1 MPSVVE
7 SRVPL
12 RSVLALACLVACPHG
27 ARGQEHAPDE
37 EPLDIVVTGR
47 RSPERLGASAVA
59 VEVVDRAQIVAS
71 GMRDAAQILANQP
84 GIQIDS
90 SFRGDAIQMQGLDSQ
105 HTLILVDGER
115 LIGARDGAL
124 DLTRLFAGDI
134 ERIEIVRGPASA
146 IYGSDAIAG
155 VVNIITRAPR
165 QKPGGEAQGRYG
177 LSRDGGHQ
185 GDVWGSAFGGSET
198 FRARGNVAYRRNAAF
213 DLSPGTA
220 ATTGNRLDSVSANLR
235 TSYTP
240 SPRFQLPV
248 FLRAVRREQ
257 KGVDDGAGGAIYD
270 RVARGDELM
279 VTTVPSWKLRQ
290 ADQLTL
296 ALNYAYLRSQF
307 LRDQRRD
314 DDGDTYEDAN
324 EQLATVRLQSDS
336 ELGPVHL
343 SSGLEALGQRYE
355 TPRLSELGTR
365 GRISPY
371 AQLEYRPLAQLALVP
386 SARLDV
392 DSQYGVNVSPRIAL
406 RYDPASWLVLRGA
419 VGRGF
424 RAPSF
429 SELYLIFANP
439 AAGYRVTGNTDLE
452 PERSLGANLS
462 AEVHGVPWVS
472 GMLNLFRNELRDLID
487 TRLSGIEGGEQIFAY
502 SNYARARTQGVE
514 SSLQSRPLE
523 GLLLELNYT
532 FTDARDLVEDTELQ
546 GRARHRGSL
555 RSVYTRER
563 YALSARC
570 LFVGKRHVMLDGRDL
585 STPYAVL
592 DLRASFVINRHVE
605 PYLVV
610 ENATDAGDANNP
622 LRPATFYAGLN
633 LSL

>member
-1 MPSVVE
+1 M
-7 SRVPL
+7 
-12 RSVLALACLVACPHG
+12 LALACVLAAPLR
-27 ARGQEHAPDE
+27 ARAEEAPPQE
-37 EPLDIVVTGR
+37 EPIDIVVTGR
-47 RSPERLGASAVA
+47 RSPERLGASTVA
-59 VEVVDRAQIVAS
+59 VEVIDRAQIVAS

-90 SFRGDAIQMQGLDSQ
+90 SFRGDAIQMQGLDAQ

-177 LSRDGGHQ
+177 ISRDGGHQ
-185 GDVWGSAFGGSET
+185 GDAWVSAFGGNQK

-213 DLSPGTA
+213 DLSPDTA
-220 ATTGNRLDSVSANLR
+220 STTGNRLDSVSANLR

-240 SPRFQLPV
+240 HERFSLPMFV
-248 FLRAVRREQ
+248 RAVRREQ
-257 KGVDDGAGGAIYD
+257 KGVDDGPGGAIYD

-279 VTTVPSWKLRQ
+279 LTTVPSWKLRQ

-324 EQLATVRLQSDS
+324 EQLATVRLQSDN
-336 ELGPVHL
+336 ELGPLHL
-343 SSGLEALGQRYE
+343 TSGIEALGQRYD
-355 TPRLSELGTR
+355 TPRLSEIGTR

-371 AQLEYRPLAQLALVP
+371 AQVEYRPIAQLAIVP

-406 RYDPASWLVLRGA
+406 RYDPWSWLVLRSA

-439 AAGYRVTGNTDLE
+439 AAGYRVTGNTDLK
-452 PERSLGANLS
+452 PEHSLGANLS
-462 AEVHGVPWVS
+462 AEVHGYKWV
-472 GMLNLFRNELRDLID
+472 GGTLNLFRNELRDLID
-487 TRLSGIEGGEQIFAY
+487 TRLAGIEGGEQVFSY

-514 SSLQSRPLE
+514 SSVQTRPLE
-523 GLLLELNYT
+523 GLLFEVNYT
-532 FTDARDLVEDTELQ
+532 FTDTRDLVEDTPLQ

-563 YALSARC
+563 YSFSARC
-570 LFVGKRHVMLDGRDL
+570 LFMGKRHIMMDDRDL
-585 STPYAVL
+585 SSPYAVL
-592 DLRASFVINRHVE
+592 DLRASFVISRYVE

-610 ENATDAGDANNP
+610 ENATDSGDANNP

-633 LSL
+633 LSI